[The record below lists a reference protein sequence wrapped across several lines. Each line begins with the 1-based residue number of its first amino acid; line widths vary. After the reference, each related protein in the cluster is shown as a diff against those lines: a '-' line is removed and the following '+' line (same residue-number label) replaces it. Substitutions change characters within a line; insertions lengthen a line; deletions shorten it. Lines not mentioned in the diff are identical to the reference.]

1 MFKLDEQGEIVT
13 LPDLKSA
20 DRMQFLQKS
29 MDKIGRSENLSAII
43 NEGARA
49 SKLILD
55 ADVGNLLLVDP
66 KTGDLIKTTYEDEYS
81 INEGWPYPT
90 QKAIGEWVLENKRTY
105 YTNNL
110 YGSLELNGS
119 NGVSDSFHNIAA
131 LPLMIG
137 DRSVG
142 VLLLANNRE
151 SGPFIDEAIS
161 SLEIFA
167 RFLAQVIDSK
177 REYENLYTR
186 LKEQE
191 VLMTEIHHR
200 LKNNLST
207 ITSLIE
213 MDLPKIEDE
222 QAIEALQN
230 TCSRIKSITQ
240 VHSLLYQIGATGKIV
255 LGTYFQ
261 KLSQQINKTLAGKR
275 EEIFINV
282 EADPIEIDS
291 ERAMNCG
298 LILNELILNAYK
310 HAFTSMEGGRINVR
324 VTENGEGIIK
334 IVVSDNGKG
343 IGDNFKV
350 NRGESMGGWVVKA
363 LADRLDGAI
372 EFENNGGTRCI
383 LKFAR

>member
-29 MDKIGRSENLSAII
+29 MDKIGRSESLSAII
-43 NEGARA
+43 NEGIRA

-55 ADVGNLLLVDP
+55 ADVGNLLLINP
-66 KTGDLIKTTYEDEYS
+66 QTGELIETTYTDGYS

-90 QKAIGEWVLENKRTY
+90 QRAIAEWVLENKRTY

-119 NGVSDSFHNIAA
+119 NNVSDSFHNIAA
-131 LPLMIG
+131 LPLLIG

-151 SGPFIDEAIS
+151 SGPFIDEAIN
-161 SLEIFA
+161 SLEILA
-167 RFLAQVIDSK
+167 RFLAQGIDSK
-177 REYENLYTR
+177 REYENLYNR
-186 LKEQE
+186 LKEQK

-222 QAIEALQN
+222 LAIEALQN

-240 VHSLLYQIGATGKIV
+240 VHSLLYQIGATGKIE
-255 LGTYFQ
+255 LGTYFK
-261 KLSQQINKTLAGKR
+261 KLSQQINNTLAGKK

-282 EADPIEIDS
+282 DADPIVIGS

-324 VTENGEGIIK
+324 VRENGEGIIK

-363 LADRLDGAI
+363 LADRLDGTI
-372 EFENNGGTRCI
+372 EFENNGGTRCV